1 MVSLSTGLRDALIS
15 QYGFGTIMNFGV
27 IRVFG
32 GTRPTSSDAAAGST
46 PLAEITTEGR
56 VFVPETD
63 PNGAGISLQVVSPG
77 AITHEGVLR
86 IKGSETGL
94 ATWWRWS
101 WLGADDLDYSL
112 YVPRVDGDAG
122 IELFL
127 RSYNITPATDEE
139 VGRFVFSLPERG
151 VICG

>member
-1 MVSLSTGLRDALIS
+1 MISLSTGLRDALIS
-15 QYGFGTIMNFGV
+15 QYGFGTVMNFGV

-32 GTRPTSSDAAAGST
+32 GTRPASADMAAGSP

-63 PNGAGISLQVVSPG
+63 PNGAGISLQVISPG
-77 AITHEGVLR
+77 AVTHEGVLH
-86 IKGSETGL
+86 IKGAGTGL

-101 WLGADDLDYSL
+101 WLAADDLNYSS

-122 IELFL
+122 IELIL
-127 RSYNITPATDEE
+127 RSYSITPDTDEE

-151 VICG
+151 

>member
-15 QYGFGTIMNFGV
+15 QYGFGTMMNFGV

-32 GTRPTSSDAAAGST
+32 GTRPASADAAAGSL

-63 PNGAGISLQVVSPG
+63 PNGAGISLQVISPG
-77 AITHEGVLR
+77 TVTHEGVLR
-86 IKGSETGL
+86 IKGARTGL

-101 WLGADDLDYSL
+101 WLGADDLGYSL
-112 YVPRVDGDAG
+112 YTPRVDGDAG
-122 IELFL
+122 VELLL
-127 RSYNITPATDEE
+127 RLYSITSATDEE

-151 VICG
+151 

>member
-1 MVSLSTGLRDALIS
+1 
-15 QYGFGTIMNFGV
+15 MNFGV

-32 GTRPTSSDAAAGST
+32 GTRPASADAAAGST

-56 VFVPETD
+56 VFVSETD

-77 AITHEGVLR
+77 TITHEGVLR
-86 IKGSETGL
+86 INGSGTGL

-101 WLGADDLDYSL
+101 WLNADDLNYSI

-122 IELFL
+122 IELIL
-127 RSYNITPATDEE
+127 RSYSITPATDEE
-139 VGRFVFSLPERG
+139 IGRFVFSLPERG
-151 VICG
+151 